1 MLLNLSVFIWYGA
14 VCPWV
19 SFRVNDVIPIYRL
32 IFLGVLILLFRRIPV
47 VLAMH
52 KYIPEIEYFQQ
63 AAFVGFFGPIG
74 VSAIFYLYVSL
85 DFLNNVTVDG
95 TPDGAVRED
104 AKRLQDVMRV
114 VIWFLAICSIVVHG
128 LSVPLGK
135 LGYNLPRTMSGAF
148 TPTSEASEIDEPDMS
163 LHVRERILHTRS
175 LQSGRSRQRRAPNE
189 PPQNAIFR
197 VGGSVVKPRQLSD
210 VAASN
215 DDEPDRPIK
224 FIGDNSEAQSPGNT
238 PQNVKSQSVEAIRT
252 RQENSAV
259 LRRTKSAAGTS
270 SDDTAIPSHGEG
282 AGSVAEADERDRRYD
297 LGANNGKER
306 GSSGPA

>member
-32 IFLGVLILLFRRIPV
+32 IFLGVLILLFRRVPV

-52 KYIPEIEYFQQ
+52 KYIPEIEHIQQ
-63 AAFVGFFGPIG
+63 AVFVGFFGPIG

-95 TPDGAVRED
+95 APDGVVRED

-135 LGYNLPRTMSGAF
+135 LGYHLPRTMSGAF
-148 TPTSEASEIDEPDMS
+148 TPTSEASEVDEPDTS

-175 LQSGRSRQRRAPNE
+175 LQGGRSRQRRAPNE

-197 VGGSVVKPRQLSD
+197 VGGSVIKPRQPSD
-210 VAASN
+210 IATSN
-215 DDEPDRPIK
+215 DDEPDRLIK
-224 FIGDNSEAQSPGNT
+224 FIGDNSTVQSPANT
-238 PQNVKSQSVEAIRT
+238 PRNAKSRSVEEIQT
-252 RQENSAV
+252 QQ
-259 LRRTKSAAGTS
+259 
-270 SDDTAIPSHGEG
+270 
-282 AGSVAEADERDRRYD
+282 
-297 LGANNGKER
+297 
-306 GSSGPA
+306 